1 MSNFFEAELRRLF
14 SDGEIIQNPTFVG
27 RACLGNLDGDLR
39 VRAEFVTMGV
49 ADQYEA
55 LRLTVLKR
63 TDGEVDRLLI
73 RFGEVF
79 ADGVSRAQFGKTP
92 FMWTYRGVSEWYNFQ
107 PAAADYQALR
117 RAAGNYL
124 DVFRERTP
132 DRASDAPARKPAKH
146 TSKRKSGAER

>member
-63 TDGEVDRLLI
+63 TDGEVDRFLI

-79 ADGVSRAQFGKTP
+79 ADGVSRAQ
-92 FMWTYRGVSEWYNFQ
+92 
-107 PAAADYQALR
+107 
-117 RAAGNYL
+117 
-124 DVFRERTP
+124 
-132 DRASDAPARKPAKH
+132 
-146 TSKRKSGAER
+146 